1 MRLIAR
7 GVGKRFGPL
16 AVLEDISFAVGPGE
30 IVAVV
35 GPSGCGKSTL
45 LRILGGLERADAG
58 SVETMGEAPAASL
71 NPITYVFQDFALLPW
86 RSVIDNVAFA
96 LEHRVADAARRREM
110 AAQALDALGL
120 AGFHDAY
127 PRQLSGGMK
136 QRVGLARAM
145 AVKPA
150 ILLMD
155 EPLSA
160 LDAQTRELFMADL
173 AALLSR
179 EPFAG
184 VYVTHNLDE
193 AALLARR
200 ILVLSRR
207 PGRVRRVFEIATPLA
222 ARRADDPD
230 IVALRRAIW
239 EELRADATAAD
250 REILDA

>member
-1 MRLIAR
+1 MKLIAR

-16 AVLEDISFAVGPGE
+16 AVLEDISFEVGPGE

-96 LEHRVADAARRREM
+96 LEHRVAEAARRREM
-110 AAQALDALGL
+110 AAQ
-120 AGFHDAY
+120 
-127 PRQLSGGMK
+127 
-136 QRVGLARAM
+136 
-145 AVKPA
+145 
-150 ILLMD
+150 
-155 EPLSA
+155 A

-173 AALLSR
+173 AGLLSR

-200 ILVLSRR
+200 IVVLSRR

-222 ARRADDPD
+222 ARRADEPD
-230 IVALRRAIW
+230 LVALRHAIW
-239 EELRADATAAD
+239 EELRADAAAAD

>member
-1 MRLIAR
+1 LKLVAR

-16 AVLEDISFAVGPGE
+16 AVLDDISLEAGPGE

-45 LRILGGLERADAG
+45 LRILGGLERADSGA
-58 SVETMGEAPAASL
+58 VETVGAPPAASL

-96 LEHRVADAARRREM
+96 LEHRVAHAARRREM

-120 AGFHDAY
+120 GGFHAAY
-127 PRQLSGGMK
+127 PKQLSGGMK
-136 QRVGLARAM
+136 QRVGLARAL
-145 AVKPA
+145 AVRPA
-150 ILLMD
+150 VLLMD

-173 AALLSR
+173 VALLSR

-184 VYVTHNLDE
+184 VYVTHNLEE

-200 ILVLSRR
+200 IVVLSRR
-207 PGRVRRVFEIATPLA
+207 PGRVRRVFEAASSPLD
-222 ARRADDPD
+222 RRPDDPD
-230 IVALRRAIW
+230 IVALRHAIW
-239 EELRADATAAD
+239 NELRADAAAAD
-250 REILDA
+250 REILHV

>member
-1 MRLIAR
+1 VRLSAR

-16 AVLEDISFAVGPGE
+16 AVLDDISLEVGPGE

-58 SVETMGEAPAASL
+58 TVETVGAPPSASL

-86 RSVIDNVAFA
+86 RSVIDNVGFA
-96 LEHRVADAARRREM
+96 LEHRVRDGARRREM
-110 AAQALDALGL
+110 AAQALAALGL
-120 AGFHDAY
+120 SEFHDAF
-127 PRQLSGGMK
+127 PKQLSGGMK
-136 QRVGLARAM
+136 QRVGLARAL

-150 ILLMD
+150 VLLMD

-173 AALLSR
+173 VRLLAR

-200 ILVLSRR
+200 IVVLSRR
-207 PGRVRRVFEIATPLA
+207 PGRVRRVFDVETPVG
-222 ARRADDPD
+222 ARVADDPA

-239 EELRADATAAD
+239 DELRADAAAAD
-250 REILDA
+250 REILDV

>member
-1 MRLIAR
+1 MRLVAR
-7 GVGKRFGPL
+7 GVGKRFGSL
-16 AVLEDISFAVGPGE
+16 AVLEDVSFEVGPGE

-58 SVETMGEAPAASL
+58 SVETVGAPTAASL

-86 RSVIDNVAFA
+86 RSVLDNVAFA
-96 LEHRVADAARRREM
+96 LEHRVADAAQRRAM
-110 AAQALDALGL
+110 AAQALAALGL
-120 AGFHDAY
+120 SEFHDAY
-127 PRQLSGGMK
+127 PKQLSGGMK
-136 QRVGLARAM
+136 QRVGLARAL

-150 ILLMD
+150 VLLMD

-160 LDAQTRELFMADL
+160 LDAQTRELFMADFVTLL
-173 AALLSR
+173 AR

-207 PGRVRRVFEIATPLA
+207 PGRVRRAFEVETPVS
-222 ARRADDPD
+222 ARRADDAQM
-230 IVALRRAIW
+230 IALRRAIW
-239 EELRADATAAD
+239 DELRADAAAAD
-250 REILDA
+250 REILDV

>member
-1 MRLIAR
+1 MKLVAR
-7 GVGKRFGPL
+7 GVGKRFGSL
-16 AVLEDISFAVGPGE
+16 AVLEDVSLEAGPGE

-58 SVETMGEAPAASL
+58 VVETIGAPPPASF

-86 RSVIDNVAFA
+86 RSVIDNVMFA
-96 LEHRVADAARRREM
+96 LEHRVRDAGERRAM
-110 AAQALDALGL
+110 AGQALAALGL
-120 AGFHDAY
+120 SEFHDAF
-127 PRQLSGGMK
+127 PKQLSGGMR
-136 QRVGLARAM
+136 QRVGLARAL

-150 ILLMD
+150 VLLMD

-173 AALLSR
+173 AGLLAR

-200 ILVLSRR
+200 IIVLSRR
-207 PGRVRRVFEIATPLA
+207 PGRVRRVFEVETPVGS
-222 ARRADDPD
+222 RRADDAP
-230 IVALRRAIW
+230 IIELRQAIW
-239 EELRADATAAD
+239 AELRADAAAAD
-250 REILDA
+250 REILDV

>member
-1 MRLIAR
+1 MRLVAR

-16 AVLEDISFAVGPGE
+16 AVLDDISLEVGPGE

-58 SVETMGEAPAASL
+58 VVETVGAPPSASL

-86 RSVIDNVAFA
+86 RSVLDNVCFA
-96 LEHRVADAARRREM
+96 LEHRVGDRARRREM
-110 AAQALDALGL
+110 ATQALAALGL
-120 AGFHDAY
+120 SEFHDAF
-127 PRQLSGGMK
+127 PKQLSGGMK
-136 QRVGLARAM
+136 QRVGLARAL

-150 ILLMD
+150 VLLMD

-173 AALLSR
+173 VRLLAR

-200 ILVLSRR
+200 IVVLSRR
-207 PGRVRRVFEIATPLA
+207 PGRVRRVFEVDTPVG
-222 ARRADDPD
+222 ARSADDPA
-230 IVALRRAIW
+230 IVVLRQAIW
-239 EELRADATAAD
+239 EELRADAAAAD
-250 REILDA
+250 REILDV

>member
-1 MRLIAR
+1 MRLVAR
-7 GVGKRFGPL
+7 GVGKRFGSL
-16 AVLEDISFAVGPGE
+16 AVLDDISLEVGPGE

-58 SVETMGEAPAASL
+58 VVETVGAPPAASL

-86 RSVIDNVAFA
+86 RSVIDNVGFA

-110 AAQALDALGL
+110 AAQALAALGL
-120 AGFHDAY
+120 SEFHDAF
-127 PRQLSGGMK
+127 PKQLSGGMK
-136 QRVGLARAM
+136 QRVGLARAL

-150 ILLMD
+150 VLLMD

-173 AALLSR
+173 VRLLTR

-200 ILVLSRR
+200 IVVLSRR
-207 PGRVRRVFEIATPLA
+207 PGRVRRVFAVETAVGE
-222 ARRADDPD
+222 RRADDAA
-230 IVALRRAIW
+230 IVALRGAIW
-239 EELRADATAAD
+239 EELRADAAAAD
-250 REILDA
+250 REILDV